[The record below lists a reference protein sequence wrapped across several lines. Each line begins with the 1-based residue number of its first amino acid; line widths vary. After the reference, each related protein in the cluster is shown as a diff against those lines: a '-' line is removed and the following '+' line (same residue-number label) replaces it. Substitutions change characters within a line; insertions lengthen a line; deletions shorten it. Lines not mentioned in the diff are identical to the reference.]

1 MEHYD
6 CLKQTFNQQIQLRT
20 GADVNAENSSTSPAV
35 RQDYSSVPSLGME
48 FQILGKRGCHC
59 EAKQKKKHLFWSID
73 ATDFLE
79 DVLYIPI
86 EIENPVTRQK
96 KLANAIIDIGSN
108 RTGIHSSI
116 VSELQLE
123 QISEIVV
130 EGFQG
135 SVPYSLFKGILHIPD
150 ISFVDSCTLI
160 GLSVEEVDA
169 VIGRNV
175 LSECALSFYGST
187 GRASLYSRLN
197 NRSSP
202 IRIP

>member
-1 MEHYD
+1 MSVRDKTE
-6 CLKQTFNQQIQLRT
+6 KETF
-20 GADVNAENSSTSPAV
+20 V
-35 RQDYSSVPSLGME
+35 
-48 FQILGKRGCHC
+48 
-59 EAKQKKKHLFWSID
+59 WSID

-79 DVLYIPI
+79 DGLYIPI

-96 KLANAIIDIGSN
+96 KIANAIIDTGSN
-108 RTGIHSSI
+108 RTGIHSNI

-135 SVPYSLFKGILHIPD
+135 SVPYSLFQGILHIPD
-150 ISFVDSCTLI
+150 ISFVVSCTLI
-160 GLSVEEVDA
+160 GLSVEGVDA

-175 LSECALSFYGST
+175 LSECALSFDGST
-187 GRASLYSRLN
+187 GRASLHSRLHDS
-197 NRSSP
+197 SSP